1 MTNDFRNYSDSELA
15 TVLKLANH
23 ISENFD
29 AQVLESEFV
38 IDAGARNH
46 DGDGDGDDDNGTE
59 SARQWAADRNSNK
72 LHVRSR
78 SKDDESPQA
87 REIVASVKNWLKRTN
102 RQK

>member
-46 DGDGDGDDDNGTE
+46 DDDDGTE
-59 SARQWAADRNSNK
+59 SARQFAADRNSNK

-78 SKDDESPQA
+78 SKDDETPEAESIRQ
-87 REIVASVKNWLKRTN
+87 SVLSWLKRTN
-102 RQK
+102 RKKKK